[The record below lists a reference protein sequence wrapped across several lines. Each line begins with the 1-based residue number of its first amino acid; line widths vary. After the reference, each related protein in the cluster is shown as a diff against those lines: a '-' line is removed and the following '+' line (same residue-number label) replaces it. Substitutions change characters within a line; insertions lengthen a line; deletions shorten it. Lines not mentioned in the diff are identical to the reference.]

1 MKDDKKTYDELNKSL
16 NEQYSIWNDEDKE
29 KIMTAI
35 RRLAD
40 DGNIHASF
48 RVSTSRTFD
57 IPDEER
63 LACTVRVVRQF
74 EEEPGEYDPW
84 LLCRIAHEYY
94 KDLQGP
100 NYRSQME
107 KRLMWLRRAYA
118 VDRPYAAEKILHEY
132 RHCEQHSLDNE
143 YCDFCLEILKDADY
157 FVRNDTYVYGDGSKT
172 VLGTVGDAVNG
183 LIELANRG
191 NSRAQHTIGTM
202 FLNGGFLGKDED
214 VGRKWI
220 ERSKTGNL

>member
-63 LACTVRVVRQF
+63 LACTVRVVRQ
-74 EEEPGEYDPW
+74 
-84 LLCRIAHEYY
+84 
-94 KDLQGP
+94 
-100 NYRSQME
+100 
-107 KRLMWLRRAYA
+107 
-118 VDRPYAAEKILHEY
+118 
-132 RHCEQHSLDNE
+132 
-143 YCDFCLEILKDADY
+143 
-157 FVRNDTYVYGDGSKT
+157 
-172 VLGTVGDAVNG
+172 
-183 LIELANRG
+183 
-191 NSRAQHTIGTM
+191 
-202 FLNGGFLGKDED
+202 
-214 VGRKWI
+214 
-220 ERSKTGNL
+220 